1 MKPDVLE
8 KLSDSRDFYTLVKGV
23 LSLCEPF
30 GPVHAFRLIHNRG
43 ASRVA
48 CFIELESP
56 KQQPGLAR
64 ALGTRTLNGGV
75 CLDIPVHRDFASGG
89 GKVVALASPASGVE
103 PRLAAQPAVRAAN
116 TASSTQ
122 ASA

>member
-30 GPVHAFRLIHNRG
+30 GPVHAFRVIHNRG

-56 KQQPGLAR
+56 KQQPALAR

-75 CLDIPVHRDFASGG
+75 CLDIPVRRDFANG
-89 GKVVALASPASGVE
+89 GKVVTLAAPASGVE
-103 PRLAAQPAVRAAN
+103 PRVPPQPAVRAAN
-116 TASSTQ
+116 TASNTQ

>member
-8 KLSDSRDFYTLVKGV
+8 KLSDSRDFYALVKSV

-48 CFIELESP
+48 CFIELEVP
-56 KQQPGLAR
+56 KQEPALAR

-75 CLDIPVHRDFASGG
+75 CLDIPVRKDFATG
-89 GKVVALASPASGVE
+89 GKVVALASPAAGVE
-103 PRLAAQPAVRAAN
+103 PRLPPQPAVRPAN
-116 TASSTQ
+116 TQ

>member
-8 KLSDSRDFYTLVKGV
+8 KLSDSRDFYALVKSV

-43 ASRVA
+43 ASRIA

-56 KQQPGLAR
+56 KQQPALAR

-75 CLDIPVHRDFASGG
+75 CLDIPVRKDFATG
-89 GKVVALASPASGVE
+89 GKVVTLASPAPGVE
-103 PRLAAQPAVRAAN
+103 PRLAPQPAVAVRPAN
-116 TASSTQ
+116 TQ